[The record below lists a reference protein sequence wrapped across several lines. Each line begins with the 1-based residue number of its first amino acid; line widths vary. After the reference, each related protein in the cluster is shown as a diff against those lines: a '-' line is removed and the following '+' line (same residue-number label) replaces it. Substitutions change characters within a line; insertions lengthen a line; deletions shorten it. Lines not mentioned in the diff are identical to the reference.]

1 MKVILLKDVKGSG
14 KKGDVIEVNDGYA
27 NNFLVKKGLAT
38 KATNEALNVN
48 AGQKAAEQHRI
59 DLEKAACQEIAN
71 KLKKTTVILK
81 LKCGENGKIFGSI
94 TAKEIA
100 DQLNKE
106 GLAVEK
112 KQLVMDSSI
121 KQPGIYTIT
130 AKLYK
135 DISAKFQLRVDA
147 E

>member
-1 MKVILLKDVKGSG
+1 MKVILTKDVKGSG
-14 KKGDVIEVNDGYA
+14 KKGDIIEVSDGYA
-27 NNFLVKKGLAT
+27 INFLIKKGFAV
-38 KATNEALNVN
+38 KATNEALNIN
-48 AGQKAAEQHRI
+48 AGQKASIQHKI
-59 DLEKAACQEIAN
+59 DLEVAACQELAE
-71 KLKKTTVILK
+71 KLKKVTVILK
-81 LKCGENGKIFGSI
+81 LKCGENGKIFGSV

-112 KQLVMDSSI
+112 KQLVLDGAI
-121 KQPGIYTIT
+121 KMPGIYTIT

>member
-1 MKVILLKDVKGSG
+1 MKVILTKDVKGSG

-27 NNFLVKKGLAT
+27 NNFLIKKGFAI

-59 DLEKAACQEIAN
+59 DLERQANQELAN
-71 KLKKTTVILK
+71 KLKKVTVILK

-94 TAKEIA
+94 TPKEIA
-100 DQLNKE
+100 DQLTKE
-106 GLAVEK
+106 GLNVEK
-112 KQLVMDSSI
+112 KQLVMDNSI